1 MSSSANAALQALRS
15 AVLDKEHDTSNMN
28 VLLPGVSVHRH
39 NGDAVQMPSIQSPFL
54 YVVLDGSLTLH
65 QHDGIR
71 QIGPGHFVV
80 SEIDTP
86 AHGYIAER
94 PLVALLIEFTLDE
107 VASVL
112 LEFDDGL
119 PGTVFIGNGDPGQ
132 DLGIDE
138 RLLDSVGRLVGL
150 HENPDDVDFM
160 ARHLK
165 REVIYRLVT
174 GAQGRAI
181 VSAVTNL
188 QDAAEMYYVNAWIK
202 RNYKRAFTVEAL
214 ARQSDMSPSAF
225 HRKFKNAVQM
235 GPLQCQKQ
243 LRLTEARR
251 LLLVGTMSVTDV
263 AVHVGY
269 ESASQFSR
277 EYRREFGKPPRQDIA
292 SLQERLHHL
301 ADKPGRQNN

>member
-1 MSSSANAALQALRS
+1 MSSSRSAALQALRR
-15 AVLDKEHDTSNMN
+15 AVLDSATDTSNTQ
-28 VLLPGVSVHRH
+28 VLLPGVSVRRH
-39 NGDAVQMPSIQSPFL
+39 HGDVVAMPSIRTPFVYL
-54 YVVLDGSLTLH
+54 VLDGTLTLH
-65 QHDGIR
+65 QHGGIR

-86 AHGYIAER
+86 ASGYVTRR
-94 PLVALLIEFTLDE
+94 PFVAVMVEFALDE

-112 LEFDDGL
+112 LEFDAGL
-119 PGTVFIGNGDPGQ
+119 PGTVFTGNCDAGDEEGF
-132 DLGIDE
+132 DE
-138 RLLDSVGRLVGL
+138 RLLESLGRLVGL
-150 HENPDDVDFM
+150 REHRDDVDFM

-165 REVIYRLVT
+165 RELIYRLVT

-202 RNYKRAFTVEAL
+202 RNFRQAFTVEAL

-225 HRKFKNAVQM
+225 HRKFKSAVQM

-251 LLLVGTMSVTDV
+251 LLLDGTMSVTDV
-263 AVHVGY
+263 AVQVGY
-269 ESASQFSR
+269 ESVSQFSR
-277 EYRREFGKPPRQDIA
+277 EYRREFGSPPREDIVR
-292 SLQERLHHL
+292 LQEGLRRL
-301 ADKPGRQNN
+301 AETPEDEIN

>member
-1 MSSSANAALQALRS
+1 MSSSPSTALQALRH
-15 AVLDKEHDTSNMN
+15 AVLDSASDTANTQ

-39 NGDAVQMPSIQSPFL
+39 TGDVVQMPSIQTPFL

-65 QHDGIR
+65 QHDEIR
-71 QIGPGHFVV
+71 QVGPGHFVV

-86 AHGYIAER
+86 AYGHIAEW
-94 PLVALLIEFTLDE
+94 PLVALLVEFALDE
-107 VASVL
+107 VAAVL

-119 PGTVFIGNGDPGQ
+119 PGTVFTSDGEPSDERGV
-132 DLGIDE
+132 DE

-150 HENPDDVDFM
+150 HENPADVEFM

-202 RNYKRAFTVEAL
+202 RNYRQAFTVETL

-251 LLLVGTMSVTDV
+251 LLLDGTMSVTDV

-269 ESASQFSR
+269 ESVSQFSR
-277 EYRREFGKPPRQDIA
+277 EYRREFGSPPRQDIA
-292 SLQERLHHL
+292 RLQERLRHL
-301 ADKPGRQNN
+301 ADTPEHRIN